1 MSIEI
6 TDHFKS
12 QIEEASREATK
23 NILSSMSSL
32 FEENKLF
39 DVTDKNSKEYIVA
52 SSLSHLKDAW
62 SYFGQSINA
71 ILKND
76 TPLSKHF
83 SYYSELRSALS
94 LMATE
99 GIAIYNNEHYYIDQ
113 YENVQQFTR
122 SSGDINELGT
132 HKMVWVSMDTWSMLP
147 KSRELL
153 EKIIHIEGKSLKEWV
168 EACDYTKWC
177 GLSYEIYKN
186 IGIDLKYIA
195 HDREMRNSVSYSPTD
210 TFMRTCSIESN
221 AEFILKLWDLLEPN
235 FKKTDFSILKKSIS
249 LIGCEDPSYAIDTL
263 IENDSLKEAIKEHLS
278 EQENVVFEKSSIV
291 HENLNDALNDPENHL
306 QMLGR
311 AFLLLR
317 VATGSVKLLLKDAN
331 IEFSDI
337 AFWSEKILDEY
348 GLVKDK
354 KELDLYSDMWVDVEE
369 GAIQPINDNG
379 TNIDFFTLK
388 QELSYPFLLLS
399 ETQRPLLWG
408 IEY

>member
-32 FEENKLF
+32 FEDNKLF

-62 SYFGQSINA
+62 NYFGQSISA

-76 TPLSKHF
+76 TSLSKHL
-83 SYYSELRSALS
+83 SYYSELRSSLS

-99 GIAIYNNEHYYIDQ
+99 GIAIYNDEHYYIDK

-122 SSGDINELGT
+122 ESGSMNKLGT
-132 HKMVWVSMDTWSMLP
+132 HQMIWVSLDAWSMLP

-153 EKIIHIEGKSLKEWV
+153 EKIIHIEGKSLKEWI
-168 EACDYTKWC
+168 EACDYTKWS
-177 GLSYEIYKN
+177 GLSHEIYKN

-195 HDREMRNSVSYSPTD
+195 HDREMRNSVSYSPID

-221 AEFILKLWDLLEPN
+221 VEFILKLWDLLEPN

-263 IENDSLKEAIKEHLS
+263 IENNSLKEAIKEYLS
-278 EQENVVFEKSSIV
+278 EQENMVFEKSSIV

-337 AFWSEKILDEY
+337 SFWSEKILDEY
-348 GLVKDK
+348 GLVKNK
-354 KELDLYSDMWVDVEE
+354 NELDSYSDMWMDVEE
-369 GAIQPINDNG
+369 GAIQQISDND
-379 TNIDFFTLK
+379 TNTDFFTLK

>member
-76 TPLSKHF
+76 TSLSKHL
-83 SYYSELRSALS
+83 SYYSELRSSLS

-99 GIAIYNNEHYYIDQ
+99 GIAIYNDEHYYIDK

-122 SSGDINELGT
+122 ESGSMNKLGT
-132 HKMVWVSMDTWSMLP
+132 HQMIWVSLDAWSMLP

-153 EKIIHIEGKSLKEWV
+153 EKIIHIEGKSLKEWI
-168 EACDYTKWC
+168 EACDYTKWS
-177 GLSYEIYKN
+177 GLSHEIYKN

-195 HDREMRNSVSYSPTD
+195 HDREMRNSVSYSPID

-221 AEFILKLWDLLEPN
+221 VEFILKLWDLLEPN

-263 IENDSLKEAIKEHLS
+263 IENNSLKEAIKEYLS
-278 EQENVVFEKSSIV
+278 EQENMVFEKSSIV

-337 AFWSEKILDEY
+337 SFWSEKILDEY
-348 GLVKDK
+348 GLVKNK
-354 KELDLYSDMWVDVEE
+354 NELDSYSDMWMDVEE
-369 GAIQPINDNG
+369 GAIQQISDND
-379 TNIDFFTLK
+379 TNTDFFTLK

>member
-23 NILSSMSSL
+23 NILSSMLSL
-32 FEENKLF
+32 FKENKLF
-39 DVTDKNSKEYIVA
+39 NATDKNSKEYIVA

-62 SYFGQSINA
+62 CYFGQSINA

-76 TPLSKHF
+76 ISLSKHF

-99 GIAIYNNEHYYIDQ
+99 GIAIYNEEHYYIDKN
-113 YENVQQFTR
+113 ENVQQFTR
-122 SSGDINELGT
+122 ESGSINKLGT
-132 HKMVWVSMDTWSMLP
+132 HKMVWVSLDTWSMLP

-168 EACDYTKWC
+168 ETCDYTKWC

-195 HDREMRNSVSYSPTD
+195 HDRKIRNSVSYSPTD
-210 TFMRTCSIESN
+210 VFRSTPSIKKN
-221 AEFILKLWDLLEPN
+221 VEFILELWNLLEPN
-235 FKKTDFSILKKSIS
+235 FKKTDFSILKKSLS
-249 LIGCEDPSYAIDTL
+249 LVGCENPYNIIDKLIESDTL
-263 IENDSLKEAIKEHLS
+263 KEIIEQRLS
-278 EQENVVFEKSSIV
+278 QRENIVFEKSSIV
-291 HENLNDALNDPENHL
+291 YDDLNDALNDPENHL

-317 VATGSVKLLLKDAN
+317 IATGSVKLLLKDAS

-337 AFWSEKILDEY
+337 SFWSEKIMEEY

-354 KELDLYSDMWVDVEE
+354 NELDSYSDMWNDVEE
-369 GAIQPINDNG
+369 GAIQPISDND
-379 TNIDFFTLK
+379 TNIDFYTLK
-388 QELSYPFLLLS
+388 QKLSYPFLLLS